1 MPLYEFQCTNCGYV
15 FETRRPFEDSSPVDC
30 PCCHSKSRRVF
41 TPVALSR
48 ASDSFLS
55 ADRPNLNRVRFK
67 NSTDARE
74 DIACIKP
81 HTASSTNGI
90 GVGS

>member
-15 FETRRPFEDSSPVDC
+15 FETRRPFEGSSPVDC
-30 PCCHSKSRRVF
+30 PRCHSESRRVF

-48 ASDSFLS
+48 GSDSFLS
-55 ADRPNLNRVRFK
+55 AGRPNLNRVRFK
-67 NSTDARE
+67 DLSDDRE
-74 DIACIKP
+74 DIARSKP
-81 HTASSTNGI
+81 HTASSTNGA